1 MVPKHYAIRSESHK
15 LIHYYQFDE
24 WEFFDLNK
32 DPLEKNNLHSDELQ
46 KETLDRLMEDMKSV
60 REFFQDNSEISIMAE
75 EWRRIYRGPNA
86 RYD

>member
-1 MVPKHYAIRSESHK
+1 M
-15 LIHYYQFDE
+15 
-24 WEFFDLNK
+24 NK
-32 DPLEKNNLHSDELQ
+32 DPLEKHNLHSDELQ

-60 REFFQDNSEISIMAE
+60 RQLFQDNSEISIMAE